1 MRKLNDLCNRV
12 NLNEIFFI
20 VGKKQHM
27 ANLMSLKGDI

>member
-1 MRKLNDLCNRV
+1 MRKLNDLRNRM